1 MQTQIGHVSPEIYN
15 AFPRRLGESGLT
27 VKDAIVT
34 GFNSIFSYRRIEP
47 EQEIA
52 LDALLR
58 DFDHPTLLTPDFM
71 DRLFASLSAGEQ
83 SLVLLLRA
91 LVKRPALVVADE
103 PFAGMDAEMLAKA
116 RRFLDER
123 LRDDQALII
132 ISHYEEEL
140 PATIN
145 KRLRMEEGRAI
156 EH

>member
-1 MQTQIGHVSPEIYN
+1 M
-15 AFPRRLGESGLT
+15 
-27 VKDAIVT
+27 T

-52 LDALLR
+52 LDSLLR
-58 DFDHPTLLTPDFM
+58 DFDYPSLLNPAFM
-71 DRLFASLSAGEQ
+71 KRLFGELSAGEQ

-103 PFAGMDAEMLAKA
+103 PFAGMDAGMLAKA
-116 RRFLDER
+116 RRFFDEK
-123 LRDDQALII
+123 LRADQALII

-140 PATIN
+140 PETIN

-156 EH
+156 EW